1 MAPAV
6 SALMLSLLLF
16 LPKSMSLT
24 YLQPSSIAIT
34 MTTATLSNQFYGA
47 YFPSAFHSFQNAW
60 EGPRLVWTNGRCL
73 PSTITFLPVQG
84 TNFLP

>member
-24 YLQPSSIAIT
+24 YFHPSPIT
-34 MTTATLSNQFYGA
+34 MAMTSATLSNQFYGA
-47 YFPSAFHSFQNAW
+47 YFPSALHSFQNAW